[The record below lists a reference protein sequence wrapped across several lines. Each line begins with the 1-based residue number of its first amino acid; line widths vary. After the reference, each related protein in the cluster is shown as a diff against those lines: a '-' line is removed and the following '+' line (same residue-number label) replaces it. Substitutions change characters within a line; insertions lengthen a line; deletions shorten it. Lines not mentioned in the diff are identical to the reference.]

1 MMFSITNN
9 KHFKTFLNTFFILN
23 GVLLLG
29 VSSIDGLHLDE
40 LTISWFTDGS
50 FLDIFRRTIIRGD
63 SYPPLGHIL
72 IWSWKRVPCALTST
86 LCLKFPS
93 VLIGMLTYYLMSR
106 IYKERFENYTI
117 FGLFSVLYFASYST
131 MFFLTDLK
139 PHGIIQFLIVF
150 FFYLEDK
157 GNNFKYIPLIIASV
171 MHYVVI
177 FLIIA
182 IAIREVFLDH
192 KKFKISFF
200 SLEIMKKTI
209 LYAIGPLVSFS
220 YYLFSSY
227 LGGSQLTKEVFNPF
241 ISIGKSILFI
251 FGKDLFYLLVVVF
264 TLLLVYFLILN
275 IGDLKL
281 ATKNLFINADVFS
294 ILGIYIGFIVIIE
307 LISLTLRPISA
318 ARNLVIFSPFIFY
331 ITACFLYELIHSISK
346 TKVSKKS
353 YLSLVAVSIVLV
365 WGLNMQYMLSSSSR
379 NEENFSI
386 PEAYLSYPTLVET
399 SDLATKVSIQLR
411 YDIENYDYT
420 KKIYYKSNYFLE
432 NKYSDWVLFESSFST
447 YNIEEYKDLDESI
460 FVHYPHEF
468 NPPVNFIST
477 IIFLEKNKYYCE
489 ELIFEKLL
497 KQRNAICTKDF

>member
-1 MMFSITNN
+1 MFSITNN
-9 KHFKTFLNTFFILN
+9 KYFKTFVNTFFILN
-23 GVLLLG
+23 GMLLLG

-50 FLDIFRRTIIRGD
+50 FIDIFRRTIIRGD

-72 IWSWKRVPCALTST
+72 IWSWKRVPCTLTST

-106 IYKERFENYTI
+106 IYKERFENYI
-117 FGLFSVLYFASYST
+117 IAGLFTVLYFASYST

-157 GNNFKYIPLIIASV
+157 GTNLKYIPLILASV

-182 IAIREVFLDH
+182 IAIREVFLDY

-200 SLEIMKKTI
+200 SVEIIKKTI
-209 LYAIGPLVSFS
+209 LYAIGPLISFS

-227 LGGSQLTKEVFNPF
+227 FGGSQLTKEGFNPL
-241 ISIGKSILFI
+241 ISIGKSIMFI
-251 FGKDLFYLLVVVF
+251 FGKDLFYLLVFVF

-275 IGDLKL
+275 ISDLKL

-294 ILGIYIGFIVIIE
+294 LLSIYVGFIGIIE
-307 LISLTLRPISA
+307 LISLIKPISA

-346 TKVSKKS
+346 TKVSRNN
-353 YLSLVAVSIVLV
+353 YVSLIAVSILLV

-386 PEAYLSYPTLVET
+386 PEDYLSYPTLVET

-420 KKIYYKSNYFLE
+420 KKIYYRSNYFLD

-447 YNIEEYKDLDESI
+447 YNIEEYIDLDESI

-468 NPPVNFIST
+468 SPPVYFKST
-477 IIFLEKNKYYCE
+477 LIFLEKNEYSCE
-489 ELIFEKLL
+489 ELIFEELL